1 MPNTINKTIIKERIM
16 AKRIVVYTTITYS
29 TDFDLE
35 ELKKEGIRTKKQLLE
50 YAKQNYNEDNI
61 VDFNAEIVDKYEDKP
76 NIVRKGR
83 GSY

>member
-1 MPNTINKTIIKERIM
+1 M

-29 TDFDLE
+29 TDFDLD
-35 ELKKEGIRTKKQLLE
+35 ELKKQGITTKKQLLE

-76 NIVRKGR
+76 KTVRKGR